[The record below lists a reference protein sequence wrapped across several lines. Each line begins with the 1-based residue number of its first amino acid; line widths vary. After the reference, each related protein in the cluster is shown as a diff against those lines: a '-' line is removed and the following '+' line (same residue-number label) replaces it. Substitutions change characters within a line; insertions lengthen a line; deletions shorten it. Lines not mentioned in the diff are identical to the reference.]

1 MKKKEYIAPVVE
13 IVTVLSDAA
22 ILAVSSPVL
31 EDFEVSD
38 GEW

>member
-1 MKKKEYIAPVVE
+1 MKKKEYISPVVE

-31 EDFEVSD
+31 EDFKVSD

>member
-1 MKKKEYIAPVVE
+1 MKKEDTSPVVE